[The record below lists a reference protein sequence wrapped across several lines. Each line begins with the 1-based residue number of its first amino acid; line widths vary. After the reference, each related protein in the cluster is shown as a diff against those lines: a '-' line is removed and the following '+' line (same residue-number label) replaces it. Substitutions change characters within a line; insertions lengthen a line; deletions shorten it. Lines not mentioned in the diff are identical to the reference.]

1 MSFVTTLSNKIPE
14 TRDMSALPLQVIARV
29 ERAAREH
36 PDANAVTSPDG
47 CLSYQRLWS
56 RALALAG
63 QLTEAGVRPG
73 DPVALC
79 LPRSI
84 ELIVGALGILAVGG
98 CYVALDPDYPDDRL
112 AFMLADSN
120 AQVVVAKAGVAARIA
135 APHTVTVEPMQS
147 DAAALAG
154 PVTVAAGDPA
164 YIVYTSGST
173 GRPKGVIIEHAGLG
187 NLVDWH
193 EKAFGITESD
203 RCTLIS
209 SPGFDAAVWEIWPCL
224 AAGAS
229 LHVPPE
235 RVKTDPIALRDWLL
249 AERITTT
256 FVPTPLCDAVLGLD
270 WPDTVPLRIMLTGG
284 DVLHRRPRTALP
296 FRLVNNYG
304 VSEATVV
311 ATSGTVTP
319 ADAAGACADLP
330 TLGSAIPGVE
340 LTVVDCDGQPVPPDT
355 AGELVIGGISVG
367 RGYVGHPDLNRA
379 KFFVDAAGCRYYR
392 TGDLVRLRADGQLVY
407 LGRLDEQVQ
416 IRGRR
421 IELGEIAAVLD
432 QHPKVGASAVVA
444 AGHDGVQRLSA
455 YVVGAAGRQ
464 PTSAQLR
471 EYLSERLPPHMVPD
485 DCTVLA
491 ELPTNAN
498 GKIDRK
504 LLRERGS
511 QIAGRGD
518 LAPPRNDLER
528 ILADLLAE
536 RLWLPE
542 IGIDEDFFA
551 LGGHSMLGA
560 QLSIRIGERFGVE
573 VPLRS
578 IFENPTVAD
587 MAVEVER
594 LLMADIEAMRADD
607 LVQAGVDA
615 KHHNGDLER

>member
-1 MSFVTTLSNKIPE
+1 MGV
-14 TRDMSALPLQVIARV
+14 VARV
-29 ERAAREH
+29 ERATRER
-36 PDANAVTSPDG
+36 PDAIALTSPDG
-47 CLSYQRLWS
+47 HLSYEQLWL

-63 QLTEAGVRPG
+63 HLNEVGVRRG

-84 ELIVGALGILAVGG
+84 ELVLGALGVLAAGG
-98 CYVALDPDYPDDRL
+98 CYVALGPDYPDDRL
-112 AFMLADSN
+112 AFMLVDSG
-120 AQVVVAKAGVAARIA
+120 AQVVVATADVAARIG
-135 APHTVTVEPMQS
+135 APRVIEPMQPTAS
-147 DAAALAG
+147 ALAA

-173 GRPKGVIIEHAGLG
+173 GRPKGVVIEHAGLL
-187 NLVDWH
+187 NLIDWH
-193 EKAFGITESD
+193 QEAFDITEFD
-203 RCTLIS
+203 RSALIS

-256 FVPTPLCDAVLGLD
+256 FVPTPLCEAIMALD
-270 WPDTVPLRIMLTGG
+270 WPDTAPLRVMLTGG
-284 DVLHRRPRTALP
+284 DVLHRRPRAGLP

-311 ATSGTVTP
+311 STSGTVTP
-319 ADAAGACADLP
+319 TNAAGGCADLA
-330 TLGSAIPGVE
+330 TLGSALPGVK
-340 LTVVDCDGQPVPPDT
+340 LTVVDPDGQPVPADT

-367 RGYVGHPDLNRA
+367 RGYVGRPDLNRA
-379 KFFVDAAGCRYYR
+379 KFFIDAAGCRCYR

-407 LGRLDEQVQ
+407 LSRLDEQVH
-416 IRGRR
+416 IRGLR
-421 IELGEIAAVLD
+421 IELGAIAAVLN
-432 QHPKVGASAVVA
+432 QHPKVSVSTVVA
-444 AGHDGVQRLSA
+444 VGNNGAQRLSA
-455 YVVGAAGRQ
+455 YVVGAVGRQ
-464 PTSAQLR
+464 PTTAELR
-471 EYLSERLPPHMVPD
+471 EYLSKRLPPHMVPA

-498 GKIDRK
+498 GKIDHK
-504 LLRERGS
+504 LLRERGP

-518 LAPPRNDLER
+518 LVPPRNDLER
-528 ILADLLAE
+528 ILADIVAE

-542 IGIDEDFFA
+542 IGIDENFFA

-578 IFENPTVAD
+578 IFDFPTVAD
-587 MAVEVER
+587 MAVEIER
-594 LLMADIEAMRADD
+594 LLMADIGAMSADE
-607 LVQAGVDA
+607 LIQTAGPIGVDA
-615 KHHNGDLER
+615 RQRGGDLER